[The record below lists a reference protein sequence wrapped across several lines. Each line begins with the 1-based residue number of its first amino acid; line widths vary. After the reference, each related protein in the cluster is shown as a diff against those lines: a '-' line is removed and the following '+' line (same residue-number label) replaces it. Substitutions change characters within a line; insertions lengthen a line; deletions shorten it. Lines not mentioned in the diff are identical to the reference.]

1 MDGHRQGKGV
11 RTRDAKESNVI
22 IYRTLIEP
30 IPRLL
35 LVWGHCRYLW
45 SPGPSAPKEGPIPVG
60 LITEREVYI
69 LLRKLVGIDAAG
81 VEESRV
87 IEQQ

>member
-1 MDGHRQGKGV
+1 LGTLPV
-11 RTRDAKESNVI
+11 LVVTRTIRS
-22 IYRTLIEP
+22 
-30 IPRLL
+30 
-35 LVWGHCRYLW
+35 
-45 SPGPSAPKEGPIPVG
+45 KEGPIPVG

-87 IEQQ
+87 IEQ